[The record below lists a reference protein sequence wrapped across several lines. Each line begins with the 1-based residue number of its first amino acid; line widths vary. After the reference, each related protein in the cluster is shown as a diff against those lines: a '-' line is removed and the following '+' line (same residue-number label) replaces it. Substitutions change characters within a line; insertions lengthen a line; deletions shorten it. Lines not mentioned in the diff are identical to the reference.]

1 VTSEL
6 IDIRPLLAV
15 LASLACA
22 GAVFTVRH
30 SARWRAF
37 WSLAAAGIKFALV
50 WSMLPGALAGQVY
63 VFQFGELLPGVAFGF
78 RVDALGLF
86 FALVSSTL
94 WVLTTI
100 YALAYMRGGHSLH
113 RFFGFF
119 ALCISTTVGIAFAE
133 NLLTLFVFYE
143 LLTICTYP
151 LIMHNED
158 LAARRAARKYL
169 VYTLFGG
176 GLILAGMV
184 VVHFTSG
191 SLSLAE
197 SGILSPSSSP
207 ERLLAIFVLLIA
219 GFGVKAALMP
229 LHAWLPAAMVAPTP
243 VSALLHAVA
252 VVKAGVFG
260 ILRTI
265 YNVFGVDLLRD
276 LGYADGLAMLA
287 GAVIIIASVQ
297 ALRQKRIKARLAW
310 STISQLSY
318 IVLAA
323 ALLTPLAALAAII
336 HIANQAFSKI
346 TMFFVAGAIERGT
359 GKTRV
364 DELAGVGRRMPW
376 TMAAFT
382 LASLSFMGVPL
393 MAGFVTKWYLALG
406 ALEARAGM
414 YVAVMVISGLLNAAY
429 WLPMIH
435 QAFFRPLPSEPG
447 KDLQTRPRVSPMM
460 IAPILICAAYVILLG
475 AGASAPTMPFSL
487 AEAAARFA
495 FELEVP
501 LE

>member
-1 VTSEL
+1 MSPEL
-6 IDIRPLLAV
+6 VDLRPLLAV
-15 LASLACA
+15 LASLFCA
-22 GAVFTVRH
+22 GAVFAVRH
-30 SARWRAF
+30 SSRWRAF

-50 WSMLPGALAGQVY
+50 WSMLPGSLAGKVY
-63 VFQFGELLPGVAFGF
+63 VYQFGELLPGVAFGF

-94 WVLTTI
+94 WVLTTV
-100 YALAYMRGGHSLH
+100 YALAYMRGSHSLH

-143 LLTICTYP
+143 LLTVCTYP
-151 LIMHNED
+151 LIMHDEN
-158 LAARRAARKYL
+158 LAARRAGRKYL
-169 VYTLFGG
+169 VYTLCGG

-184 VVHFTSG
+184 VLYFTTG
-191 SLSLAE
+191 TLSLAE
-197 SGILSPSSSP
+197 SGILDASA
-207 ERLLAIFVLLIA
+207 ERAGLLAIFLLLIA

-260 ILRTI
+260 ILRVI

-276 LGYADGLAMLA
+276 LGYADWLAMLA
-287 GAVIIIASVQ
+287 GSAIVIASVN
-297 ALRQKRIKARLAW
+297 ALRQKKIKARLAW

-323 ALLTPLAALAAII
+323 ALLVPLAALAAII
-336 HIANQAFSKI
+336 HIANQAFAKI

-382 LASLSFMGVPL
+382 ISSLSFMGVPL
-393 MAGFVTKWYLALG
+393 MAGFVTKWYLSMG
-406 ALEARAGM
+406 ALQAGAGL
-414 YVAVMVISGLLNAAY
+414 YVGVMVVSGLLNAAY
-429 WLPMIH
+429 WLPMIY
-435 QAFFRPLPSEPG
+435 QAFFQPVPG
-447 KDLQTRPRVSPMM
+447 DEKRDPQHRARVSPMM
-460 IAPILICAAYVILLG
+460 IAPVLICAAYVILLG
-475 AGASAPTMPFSL
+475 AGASAPAMPFSL

>member
-1 VTSEL
+1 MTPEL
-6 IDIRPLLAV
+6 VDIRPLLAV
-15 LASLACA
+15 LVSLACA
-22 GAVFTVRH
+22 GAVFAVRH
-30 SARWRAF
+30 RARWRAF

-50 WSMLPGALAGQVY
+50 WSMLPGALAGRVY
-63 VFQFGELLPGVAFGF
+63 VYQFGELLPGVAFGF

-100 YALAYMRGGHSLH
+100 YALGYMRGSHSLH

-184 VVHFTSG
+184 LLHSVTG
-191 SLSLAE
+191 TLSLAE
-197 SGILSPSSSP
+197 TGILDASVGDHW
-207 ERLLAIFVLLIA
+207 LLAIFLLLIA

-265 YNVFGVDLLRD
+265 YNVFGIDLLRD
-276 LGYADGLAMLA
+276 LGYADWLAMLA
-287 GAVIIIASVQ
+287 GVIMVVASVQ
-297 ALRQKRIKARLAW
+297 ALRQKEIKARLAW

-346 TMFFVAGAIERGT
+346 TLFFVAGAIERGT
-359 GKTRV
+359 GRKRV
-364 DELAGVGRRMPW
+364 DELAGVGRLMPW

-382 LASLSFMGVPL
+382 LASLSFIGVPL
-393 MAGFVTKWYLALG
+393 MAGFVTKWYLSLG
-406 ALEARAGM
+406 ALDAGAGI

-435 QAFFRPLPSEPG
+435 QAFFKPLPSEPG
-447 KDLQTRPRVSPMM
+447 NDLRNRPRVSSMM
-460 IAPILICAAYVILLG
+460 IGPILVCAAYVILLG
-475 AGASAPTMPFSL
+475 AGASAPAMPFSL

>member
-1 VTSEL
+1 MPEL
-6 IDIRPLLAV
+6 VDIRPLLAV
-15 LASLACA
+15 LASLLCA
-22 GAVFTVRH
+22 GAVFTVRQ

-50 WSMLPGALAGQVY
+50 WSMLPGALAGRVY
-63 VFQFGELLPGVAFGF
+63 VYQFGELLPGVAFGF

-94 WVLTTI
+94 WIVTTV
-100 YALAYMRGGHSLH
+100 YALAYMRGSHSLP

-143 LLTICTYP
+143 LLTVCTYP

-158 LAARRAARKYL
+158 LAARRAGRKYL
-169 VYTLFGG
+169 IYTLSGG
-176 GLILAGMV
+176 GLILAGMIV
-184 VVHFTSG
+184 LYFTTG
-191 SLSLAE
+191 TLSLAE
-197 SGILSPSSSP
+197 TGILEEAIGRSW
-207 ERLLAIFVLLIA
+207 LLAIFLLLIA

-265 YNVFGVDLLRD
+265 YNVFGIDLLRD
-276 LGYADGLAMLA
+276 LGYADWLAVLA
-287 GAVIIIASVQ
+287 GTVIVIASVN
-297 ALRQKRIKARLAW
+297 ALRQKHIKARLAW

-359 GKTRV
+359 GKKRV
-364 DELAGVGRRMPW
+364 DELAGVGRQMPW

-382 LASLSFMGVPL
+382 VASLSFMGVPL
-393 MAGFVTKWYLALG
+393 FAGFVTKWYLSLG
-406 ALEARAGM
+406 ALQAGEGI
-414 YVAVMVISGLLNAAY
+414 YVGVMVISGLLNASY
-429 WLPMIH
+429 WLPMIYL
-435 QAFFRPLPSEPG
+435 AFFRPP
-447 KDLQTRPRVSPMM
+447 QTHGQDASPKPARVSPMM
-460 IAPILICAAYVILLG
+460 VVPILICAAYVILLG
-475 AGASAPTMPFSL
+475 AGASAPAMPFSL
-487 AEAAARFA
+487 AEAAVRFA
-495 FELEVP
+495 FELKVP